1 VLSDPIKRQA
11 YDAGGH
17 AGVSQRWS
25 ADDLFRDFDFGDLFT
40 GRFADLGG
48 IFSELFPGSRRAGG
62 KPRGVDLRFELRL
75 SLDEAARGGER
86 LVEIRKTER
95 CRSCG
100 GTGAAP
106 GTEPVRCADCDGT
119 GKKQKVTTE
128 QGMKVITLTTC
139 NRCGGR
145 GTWIA
150 SPCAACG
157 GSGTEFLP
165 HKIKVRVPP
174 GVDDGTLLRIPGQG
188 EPAPSG
194 GTPGNLY
201 FEIAIDPHPTLRRE
215 GDDLY
220 TVASVDFVDMALGS
234 EVTVGCLQGE
244 TVRVKVPAG
253 TQSGTVFRVRGKGI
267 LAFMPRRKAIFLL
280 QSKSKHR
287 RI

>member
-1 VLSDPIKRQA
+1 MMAGNAEKRDYYAVLGLSPSATQDEIKHAYRQLAMQWHPDRNPAPEATDRFREIAEAYAVLSDPIKRQA

-106 GTEPVRCADCDGT
+106 GTEPVR
-119 GKKQKVTTE
+119 
-128 QGMKVITLTTC
+128 
-139 NRCGGR
+139 
-145 GTWIA
+145 
-150 SPCAACG
+150 
-157 GSGTEFLP
+157 
-165 HKIKVRVPP
+165 
-174 GVDDGTLLRIPGQG
+174 
-188 EPAPSG
+188 
-194 GTPGNLY
+194 
-201 FEIAIDPHPTLRRE
+201 
-215 GDDLY
+215 
-220 TVASVDFVDMALGS
+220 
-234 EVTVGCLQGE
+234 
-244 TVRVKVPAG
+244 
-253 TQSGTVFRVRGKGI
+253 
-267 LAFMPRRKAIFLL
+267 
-280 QSKSKHR
+280 
-287 RI
+287 